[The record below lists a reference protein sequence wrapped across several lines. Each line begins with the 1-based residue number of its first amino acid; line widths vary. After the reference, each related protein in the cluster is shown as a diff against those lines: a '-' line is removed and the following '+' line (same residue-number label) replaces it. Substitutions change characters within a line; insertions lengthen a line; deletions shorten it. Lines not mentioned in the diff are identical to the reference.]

1 MKGYIKLHRTIL
13 EWEWYKDTNTKIVFI
28 HLLLNACFDK
38 CRFMGNAVNRGEY
51 LTSINR
57 ICKDLNLTPR
67 QVRTSLKRLKDTGE
81 IDIQTTNKFSRI
93 SICNYNNYQLEEE
106 KTKATRTRK
115 RQTKDTQTTR
125 INKKVTNKENN
136 NKKYYQDS
144 LKNKAWVETVCMN
157 YSLAEVSLMSA
168 LSKFNQHLDM
178 TDDKKTSLRD
188 FKTHFINWLKYA
200 HKDFETKKVG
210 SFKWKWKGQVV
221 KTGTE
226 TQMQKDQKIYDQPGF
241 EFKIIQNGN

>member
-93 SICNYNNYQLEEE
+93 SICNYNNYQLEE
-106 KTKATRTRK
+106 
-115 RQTKDTQTTR
+115 
-125 INKKVTNKENN
+125 
-136 NKKYYQDS
+136 
-144 LKNKAWVETVCMN
+144 
-157 YSLAEVSLMSA
+157 
-168 LSKFNQHLDM
+168 
-178 TDDKKTSLRD
+178 
-188 FKTHFINWLKYA
+188 
-200 HKDFETKKVG
+200 
-210 SFKWKWKGQVV
+210 
-221 KTGTE
+221 
-226 TQMQKDQKIYDQPGF
+226 
-241 EFKIIQNGN
+241 